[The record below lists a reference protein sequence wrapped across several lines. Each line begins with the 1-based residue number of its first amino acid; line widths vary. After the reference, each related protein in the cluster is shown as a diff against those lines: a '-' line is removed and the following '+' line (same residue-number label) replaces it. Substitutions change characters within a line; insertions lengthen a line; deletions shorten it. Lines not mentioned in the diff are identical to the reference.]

1 MNTIAKSLYFSVA
14 TVAAVFVFAVSTPVA
29 SAQDFDGGCDFCG
42 GWDNYS
48 SGGWEDFSSGGW
60 DGYSGGGWDN
70 YASDGWDNFASDGW
84 DNFASDGW
92 DNFASDGWDN
102 FASDGWD
109 NFASD
114 GWDNFA
120 SDGWDNFSS
129 DGWDNFASGG
139 WDDAYDCDYGC
150 YTDEYGVD
158 YFYDESFSGGGNYG
172 QSTPRTTPGC
182 TSCGG
187 SRSTPP
193 ITVRNPSYTTPSYP
207 SYPSYPPQ
215 RPQPQPQ
222 PYVYNYPSSN
232 TNVNT
237 ITNTNTN
244 VNNVDNSNNSINNS
258 FNSSVARVTPVSSYP
273 VQYPVQYTFP
283 PTYVPTPTYQN
294 TYCTLTASPSYI
306 QNGQASYLSW
316 TSYGATSAWLSDG
329 IGMVA
334 PNGTLAV
341 RPNGSMTYTLTVSGF
356 GGTRTCQTYV
366 NVSGQY
372 VALSQIPYTGFDL
385 GTFGNAMYW
394 LGLLSFAAAASYL
407 VLYYKG
413 GASIFLPS
421 MLGGVRLPKLK
432 RIGGAVA
439 SPVMFSNT
447 KVGSHA
453 ERSATI
459 EDLPVMNSMS
469 APKDSMAVKA
479 SSAGECPRIV
489 ISRG

>member
-1 MNTIAKSLYFSVA
+1 MYTNSLTSKIVLFTAIAML
-14 TVAAVFVFAVSTPVA
+14 AVLPFVTRA
-29 SAQDFDGGCDFCG
+29 DGEFDGYDGGYFGGGYDGGDFG
-42 GWDNYS
+42 GGYD
-48 SGGWEDFSSGGW
+48 GGYFG
-60 DGYSGGGWDN
+60 DGYDGGYFG
-70 YASDGWDNFASDGW
+70 DGYDGGY
-84 DNFASDGW
+84 FGDGY
-92 DNFASDGWDN
+92 DGGY
-102 FASDGWD
+102 FGDGY
-109 NFASD
+109 D
-114 GWDNFA
+114 GGYFGEGY
-120 SDGWDNFSS
+120 DGVA
-129 DGWDNFASGG
+129 G
-139 WDDAYDCDYGC
+139 CDYGC

-158 YFYDESFSGGGNYG
+158 YFYDESFSGGGSYG
-172 QSTPRTTPGC
+172 YSTPRTTPGC

-193 ITVRNPSYTTPSYP
+193 ITVRNPSYPSTPSYP

-215 RPQPQPQ
+215 RPQPQQPQ

-283 PTYVPTPTYQN
+283 PTYVPTPTYHN

-341 RPNGSMTYTLTVSGF
+341 RPNQSMTYTLTVSGF
-356 GGTRTCQTYV
+356 GGTRTCQAYV
-366 NVSGQY
+366 NVSGAAPY

-385 GTFGNAMYW
+385 GTLGNTMYW
-394 LGLLSFAAAASYL
+394 LGLLSFAVAAAYL
-407 VLYYKG
+407 VLYYRG

-421 MLGGVRLPKLK
+421 ILL
-432 RIGGAVA
+432 
-439 SPVMFSNT
+439 
-447 KVGSHA
+447 
-453 ERSATI
+453 
-459 EDLPVMNSMS
+459 
-469 APKDSMAVKA
+469 
-479 SSAGECPRIV
+479 IV
-489 ISRG
+489 